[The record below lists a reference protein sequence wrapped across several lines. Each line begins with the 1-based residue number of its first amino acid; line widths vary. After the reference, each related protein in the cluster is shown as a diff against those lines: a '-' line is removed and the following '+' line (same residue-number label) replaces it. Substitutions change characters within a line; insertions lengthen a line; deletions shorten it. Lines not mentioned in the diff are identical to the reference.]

1 MALTNRNV
9 REKEFHNRLQSSSK
23 GRFENVF
30 YKALYNSGEDFF
42 NFLKIN
48 SPNSNILDYGCGI
61 GSSLKKVI
69 EFNPKKI
76 TGIDI
81 SDISI
86 EKAKKIIKVDN
97 FNVDLFVDN
106 CENTKFN
113 DNTFDIVYGT
123 GILHHLDIEVCLKE
137 IHRIL
142 KPGGKFL
149 FIEPLGTNPLI
160 NFYRK
165 LTPKSRSEDE
175 HPLIGKD
182 FNLIEN
188 KFVKIKIKYY
198 GFLTLI
204 FFPVYFS
211 PKNSVIFKILKNFDQ
226 FLFNTNFFKKLAWS
240 VLITAEKN

>member
-1 MALTNRNV
+1 MTLTNRNV